1 MKKLIFLILLGAAF
15 VASRPNAHSFS
26 FTTGAPDGAMATASP
41 PDSPGTIEIESN
53 PAPEFNEAFS
63 PVGTVPDSG
72 STALLFGST
81 AGLLFYL
88 RRRIRA

>member
-1 MKKLIFLILLGAAF
+1 MKNLIFLILLGAAF
-15 VASRPNAHSFS
+15 VVARTNAHSFS

-41 PDSPGTIEIESN
+41 PDSPAKIETENN

-63 PVGTVPDSG
+63 PVGTVPDFG
-72 STALLFGST
+72 STALLLGST